1 MTILEMIVFF
11 ENELNLE
18 IKGEDLSVCTTI
30 DDIYKLTKIK
40 KVTQTNFGW
49 LVQVGF
55 VLVGFKENQR
65 KNRAKTKNK
74 PIVGTHFDQF

>member
-1 MTILEMIVFF
+1 MDENLFLKKIAEILSEDEKNINLETSLSSTKNWDSMTILEMIVFF

-40 KVTQTNFGW
+40 K
-49 LVQVGF
+49 
-55 VLVGFKENQR
+55 
-65 KNRAKTKNK
+65 
-74 PIVGTHFDQF
+74 